1 MYRNMEETG
10 QNNVRPLSLIKA
22 GERVKLISI
31 AGGQQLQSR
40 MQALGLLPGTSM
52 EMLKNRSDGPVIII
66 VKGSRLVLGRG
77 MSQDIMVC

>member
-1 MYRNMEETG
+1 MYRNMEETI
-10 QNNVRPLSLIKA
+10 QNNVRPLSQIKA

-40 MQALGLLPGTSM
+40 MQALGLLPGASM
-52 EMLKNRSDGPVIII
+52 EVLKNRSDGPVIII

-77 MSQDIMVC
+77 MSQDILVC